1 MLHIEF
7 NNRVEEK
14 AQKNWG
20 AVTDYTRHYL
30 YEKYNDLYMSDEYE
44 TQEEAANAAAKEL
57 NQICKRVK
65 NNQFENVHD
74 VATLLNEAIQN
85 TQDYPKVV
93 FQRALSGMVENFDS
107 AAPEEEARVFYTLHL
122 YAESIKKEQE
132 LRKQYGL
139 NFVQNADYYAE
150 KLGDDFIEA
159 ASRTYFVDWR
169 CAEYLV
175 NYIHE
180 RIVKAN

>member
-1 MLHIEF
+1 MLYIEF

-14 AQKNWG
+14 AQNNWG

-74 VATLLNEAIQN
+74 VATLLHEAIQN

-93 FQRALSGMVENFDS
+93 FQRALSGMVENAGS
-107 AAPEEEARVFYTLHL
+107 VAPEKEARVFYALHL
-122 YAESIKKEQE
+122 YTEAIKKEQE
-132 LRKQYGL
+132 LCKQYDL
-139 NFVQNADYYAE
+139 NFVHNADHYAE
-150 KLGDDFIEA
+150 KIGDDFLEA
-159 ASRTYFVDWR
+159 ATRTYFVDWR

-175 NYIHE
+175 SYIRE
-180 RIVKAN
+180 RIVKAG